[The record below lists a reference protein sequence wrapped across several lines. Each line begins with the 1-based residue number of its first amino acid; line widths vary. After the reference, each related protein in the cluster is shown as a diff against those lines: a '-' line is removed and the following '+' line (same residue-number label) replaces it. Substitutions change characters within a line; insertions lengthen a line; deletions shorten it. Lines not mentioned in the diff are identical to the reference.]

1 MRVVD
6 GDALTKGLRWLE
18 FFYAPLSLMRLK
30 HFCPYTRKILRDN
43 GFQSLIA
50 VNLFYCEKSL
60 IHSNKIIFL
69 GRVRCNVYEWKR
81 GTLHY

>member
-6 GDALTKGLRWLE
+6 GDALTKGLRGFV

-30 HFCPYTRKILRDN
+30 VSVHIHVKNCATMDFN
-43 GFQSLIA
+43 

-60 IHSNKIIFL
+60 IRSNKIIFL
-69 GRVRCNVYEWKR
+69 GRI
-81 GTLHY
+81 